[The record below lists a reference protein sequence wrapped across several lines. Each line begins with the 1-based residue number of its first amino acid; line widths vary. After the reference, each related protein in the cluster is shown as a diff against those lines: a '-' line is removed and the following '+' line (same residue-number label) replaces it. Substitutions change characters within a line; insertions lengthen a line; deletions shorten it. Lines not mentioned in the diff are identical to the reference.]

1 LNEVDNEQ
9 ARQTKV
15 TIEEINRQN
24 REREIQRAALKD
36 VTLRGIHNHIY
47 AQGANEANQT
57 LGKEQRYE
65 QVSFGASYNEMPVCC
80 KLAYLEGRIQQN
92 LDRSAQLEQDILAT
106 RASFETQ
113 VLDKQIADNA
123 DAFTKDE
130 EDSMW
135 LAHYRNLE
143 QDDENTEQE
152 IG

>member
-1 LNEVDNEQ
+1 MTTLTAERIAEIDRTNRAKEIDN
-9 ARQTKV
+9 K
-15 TIEEINRQN
+15 
-24 REREIQRAALKD
+24 ALKNIE
-36 VTLRGIHNHIY
+36 LRGIHNHIY
-47 AQGANEANQT
+47 AQGANEAQ
-57 LGKEQRYE
+57 GVEQRYE
-65 QVSFGASYNEMPVCC
+65 PVSFGASYKEMPLCC
-80 KLAYLEGRIQQN
+80 KAAYLEGRIHHN
-92 LDRSAQLEQDILAT
+92 LDRSAQLEADILAT